1 MSRLSPYQPRHAA
14 LNPGPGQEHSVLT
27 RRARLPG
34 GTSSARSRSVP
45 TNGRDGGRDTGDEII
60 DERSV
65 GVLPYENA
73 VYESVAENQL
83 GGIEE
88 HTKDGALGHDNPRHE
103 HDGKFKVETLPG
115 VPSMLQNHQDSDYTL
130 SEERSRRRMDSD
142 RVSETDTIV
151 PRRNLSVLD
160 VAALIFNKMVTIPSI
175 TPCAS

>member
-1 MSRLSPYQPRHAA
+1 
-14 LNPGPGQEHSVLT
+14 VLT

-73 VYESVAENQL
+73 VHESVAENQL

-115 VPSMLQNHQDSDYTL
+115 VPAMLQNHQDSDYTL